1 MNPPAQQPIDDRFD
15 CARILKNVAP
25 TAIMTD
31 RNIEQI
37 NHNLDQVLAISA
49 ENTRN
54 ITNLEATI
62 ERTNA
67 AVQATNQAIQEFS
80 QSAKPRLLSLET
92 SREQTEEDL
101 DNLEITATRQE
112 RLNLEQQA
120 RLDRMDEIIAR
131 YDRMH
136 LDHQEKMEQSNQQ
149 HIEHQERL
157 GQMRIEHQERLARQ
171 DRLIELL
178 SRQFNNG
185 TETA

>member
-1 MNPPAQQPIDDRFD
+1 MKPLAQQPIDDRFD
-15 CARILKNVAP
+15 CARILENVDP

-62 ERTNA
+62 DRTNA

-92 SREQTEEDL
+92 SREQTEEDFEHL
-101 DNLEITATRQE
+101 AITATRQE

-136 LDHQEKMEQSNQQ
+136 LDHQEAMAESKQQ
-149 HIEHQERL
+149 QTKHQERL
-157 GQMRIEHQERLARQ
+157 DQMRIEHQERLAQQ

-178 SRQFNNG
+178 SRQFNRG
-185 TETA
+185 PETA

>member
-1 MNPPAQQPIDDRFD
+1 MLGHVDHE
-15 CARILKNVAP
+15 
-25 TAIMTD
+25 TAMTD

-62 ERTNA
+62 ARTNA

-92 SREQTEEDL
+92 SREQTKEDLEDL
-101 DNLEITATRQE
+101 DRKATRQE
-112 RLNLEQQA
+112 RLNLEHQA

-149 HIEHQERL
+149 HIQHRERL
-157 GQMRIEHQERLARQ
+157 DQMQLKHQERLARQ
-171 DRLIELL
+171 DSLIELL
-178 SRQFNNG
+178 SRQFNRG
-185 TETA
+185 PETA

>member
-1 MNPPAQQPIDDRFD
+1 LEKVDPSA
-15 CARILKNVAP
+15 
-25 TAIMTD
+25 TMTD

-62 ERTNA
+62 DRTNA

-92 SREQTEEDL
+92 SREQTKDDL
-101 DNLEITATRQE
+101 EVLESNATRQE
-112 RLNLEQQA
+112 RLNLEHQA
-120 RLDRMDEIIAR
+120 RRDRMDEIIAR

-136 LDHQEKMEQSNQQ
+136 LDHQKKMAQYNQPTSA
-149 HIEHQERL
+149 
-157 GQMRIEHQERLARQ
+157 MRSDFATPSCSPIDSKVGA
-171 DRLIELL
+171 
-178 SRQFNNG
+178 
-185 TETA
+185 